1 MGSRRDCTWILGLPG
16 FRVLSLESD
25 GEGADSRLTIRLER
39 RGLRRYV
46 CSGCGGRTGRVRSTR
61 DRTWDDVPWAS
72 HPVTLVYPQRRVRC
86 RRCGIRT
93 ERLEFADPKAR
104 VTRRLR
110 QQIGLDC
117 QSMPTSHAAVRH
129 GVSWSK
135 ARRAERA
142 FLAEWD
148 RTRPRKRPRHI
159 GLDEIHR
166 GKGQRFWTV
175 LSDIVH
181 GEVIGLRQD
190 RSEAA
195 ATALLTE
202 ELTGRQRAAITA
214 ACTDM
219 HRPYLNAV
227 ATVLPHAEIVFD
239 KFHVLQHASAALDD
253 VRRQE
258 FFRAGAVMRE
268 HGRGKRWLLLRR
280 WKTVRG
286 SKRVE
291 LQTLFAANRRLFKA
305 YVLREQLDRLW
316 TYTTRPGV
324 LNFVLGWIRALRW
337 QRLPEM
343 ERLGDFLFRHI
354 EGIAAYCDHP
364 VRFGVVESINT
375 TIKAV
380 LRRARGMR
388 DEQMLLLKLKWT
400 TAHPIR
406 SARDLARFLSP
417 QGLDSNR
424 WRTEKGRWPRDHR
437 PSYF

>member
-1 MGSRRDCTWILGLPG
+1 MGSRRDCTWILGLAG
-16 FRVLSLESD
+16 FRVVTAESSSLAPD
-25 GEGADSRLTIRLER
+25 GPLTIRIER
-39 RGLRRYV
+39 RGLRRYP
-46 CSGCGGRTGRVRSTR
+46 CSGCGGRVSRVRSVR
-61 DRTWDDVPWAS
+61 DRTWDDLPWAA
-72 HPVTLVYPQRRVRC
+72 HPVTLVYAQRRIRC

-93 ERLEFADPKAR
+93 ERIEFAEPKAR

-129 GVSWSK
+129 RVSWSK

-148 RTRPRKRPRHI
+148 RGRPRHRPRYL
-159 GLDEIHR
+159 GADEIHR
-166 GKGQRFWTV
+166 GKGQQFWTV
-175 LSDIVH
+175 LSDLVR
-181 GEVIGLRQD
+181 GEVIGLEKD
-190 RSEAA
+190 RSEASLR
-195 ATALLTE
+195 TLLTNR
-202 ELTGRQRAAITA
+202 LDARQRAAVEA
-214 ACTDM
+214 VCTDM
-219 HRPYLNAV
+219 HRPYLNVV
-227 ATVLPHAEIVFD
+227 AEVLPHAETVFD

-258 FFRAGAVMRE
+258 FFRAGAVMRA

-280 WKTVRG
+280 WATVRG
-286 SKRVE
+286 SKRRE
-291 LQTLFAANRRLFKA
+291 LETLFAANRRLFKA

-316 TYTTRPGV
+316 TYKTRRGV
-324 LNFVLGWIRALRW
+324 LDFLLGWIKALRW

-343 ERLGDFLFRHI
+343 DRLGEFLFRHI

-364 VRFGVVESINT
+364 VRFGVVESLNT

-388 DEQMLLLKLKWT
+388 DDAMLLLKLKWA

-406 SARDLARFLSP
+406 SARDLARFLSS
-417 QGLDSNR
+417 QGLYSNR
-424 WRTEKGRWPRDHR
+424 
-437 PSYF
+437 

>member
-1 MGSRRDCTWILGLPG
+1 
-16 FRVLSLESD
+16 
-25 GEGADSRLTIRLER
+25 
-39 RGLRRYV
+39 
-46 CSGCGGRTGRVRSTR
+46 
-61 DRTWDDVPWAS
+61 
-72 HPVTLVYPQRRVRC
+72 
-86 RRCGIRT
+86 
-93 ERLEFADPKAR
+93 
-104 VTRRLR
+104 
-110 QQIGLDC
+110 
-117 QSMPTSHAAVRH
+117 
-129 GVSWSK
+129 
-135 ARRAERA
+135 
-142 FLAEWD
+142 
-148 RTRPRKRPRHI
+148 
-159 GLDEIHR
+159 
-166 GKGQRFWTV
+166 
-175 LSDIVH
+175 
-181 GEVIGLRQD
+181 
-190 RSEAA
+190 
-195 ATALLTE
+195 
-202 ELTGRQRAAITA
+202 
-214 ACTDM
+214 M

-227 ATVLPHAEIVFD
+227 GEVLKHAEVVFD

-286 SKRVE
+286 SKREE

-316 TYTTRPGV
+316 TYKTRPGV

-343 ERLGDFLFRHI
+343 ERLGDFLFHHV

-417 QGLDSNR
+417 QGMYSNQ
-424 WRTEKGRWPRDHR
+424 
-437 PSYF
+437 